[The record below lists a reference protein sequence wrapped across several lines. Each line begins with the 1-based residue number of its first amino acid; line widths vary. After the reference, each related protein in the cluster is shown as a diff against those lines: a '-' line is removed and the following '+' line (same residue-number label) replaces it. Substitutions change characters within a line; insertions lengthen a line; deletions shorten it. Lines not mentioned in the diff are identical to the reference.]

1 MHQALTSTPPPAWP
15 PPGTKPPPSHFPRL
29 GLIGTPGPGDVKPGW
44 LNLPVHATFRGR
56 RPRAHLAFAGG
67 TKATLVDEPACKIT
81 EPSPSPVSMDS
92 LDELD
97 AWWMRQGRTD
107 QVAVESAIQNGRHA
121 ASNGQP
127 WYNQRDRSGRPIG
140 IWHAVEEL
148 DRGVTLFNRG
158 EAWLE
163 WTWLI
168 YAAKGIVEPVR
179 RSWSAGV
186 LSEPGLVRASGHRAF
201 PVPPPFHLSLLIAD
215 AAVFGQTTPDPD
227 QPGMV
232 IRV

>member
-1 MHQALTSTPPPAWP
+1 MPHARTSTPPPVWP
-15 PPGTKPPPSHFPRL
+15 PLGTKPPPSHVPRL
-29 GLIGTPGPGDVKPGW
+29 GMAGTPGPGDAKPGW
-44 LNLPVHATFRGR
+44 YALPVHATFRGR
-56 RPRAHLAFAGG
+56 RPRAHVAFAGG
-67 TKATLVDEPACKIT
+67 SKATLFDEPSRQII
-81 EPSPSPVSMDS
+81 EPSASPVPMDS
-92 LDELD
+92 LDELT
-97 AWWMRQGRTD
+97 AWWNRQGGTD
-107 QVAVESAIQNGRHA
+107 QVAVDAALLHA
-121 ASNGQP
+121 RRAAAEGEP
-127 WYNQRDRSGRPIG
+127 WYNQRDRSGQPIG
-140 IWHAVEEL
+140 LWHAVEEL

-186 LSEPGLVRASGHRAF
+186 LAEPGLVRASGHRAF
-201 PVPPPFHLSLLIAD
+201 PVPPPFHPSLLIAD

-232 IRV
+232 IRA